1 MKERKKYSD
10 KKKNTNAKRHLLS
23 LLLLLVLAA
32 AAFVYMK
39 PVFFTDTRAILVDG
53 KRFAFIRAKNMNSD
67 EFNLL
72 LQAKLKERYG
82 KNVEINEKVELKPS
96 HAAKKNISTNVD
108 VVIANLCDV
117 LSVKGECGAILVE
130 GERVALLKSTAEA
143 EQVLKDVLDKYTPD
157 PIDGDESKVIGTA
170 FTDEVKVEPFYA
182 DSETVLSSTQAYELL
197 TRTREEIYE
206 YTVKAGDSFNGIANK
221 FGTTEEEMLNIN
233 PDLTEQNK
241 TLLQI
246 GQKIKVKTQVPV
258 YGISTVM
265 LETEDEVIPIPEE
278 KIENLSQYKT
288 YRKVVSEGS
297 EGKKTAAYKVYYEN
311 GIEVKREPDPEHD
324 VILTEAVPR
333 KVEVGTL
340 ERSADANSAVGNFQY
355 PIHEDAYFS
364 SPFGDRNY
372 GSGHHYGI
380 DIAAPAGTPVYA
392 SDGGVVVH
400 AGWNS
405 GGYGNWVVID
415 HQNGFKTVYAHNS
428 AVIAYPGQRVHQGQL
443 LALVGSTGDS
453 TGNHLHFEIRLE
465 NKPRDPLTLLA

>member
-1 MKERKKYSD
+1 MKDRQKQQKKT
-10 KKKNTNAKRHLLS
+10 KAKTHIVS
-23 LLLLLVLAA
+23 LLLLLILAA
-32 AAFVYMK
+32 AAFVFMR
-39 PVFFTDTRAILVDG
+39 PVLFTDTRAIMVDG
-53 KRFAFIRAKNMNSD
+53 KRFAFIRAKNMD
-67 EFNLL
+67 TEEFNLL

-82 KNVEINEKVELKPS
+82 KNVEIKEKVELVPS
-96 HAAKKNISTNVD
+96 HATKKSISANVD
-108 VVIANLCDV
+108 VVIANLCDA
-117 LSVKGECGAILVE
+117 LSVKGECGAIMVE
-130 GERVALLKSTAEA
+130 GERLALLKSTAEA
-143 EQVLKDVLDKYTPD
+143 DRVLKDVLDKYTPD
-157 PIDGDESKVIGTA
+157 TVDGSEDALVGVA
-170 FTDEVKVEPFYA
+170 FTDDVRVEPYYA
-182 DSETVLSSTQAYELL
+182 DDESVLSAVQAYELL
-197 TRTREEIYE
+197 TQTREEIYE

-221 FGTTEEEMLNIN
+221 FGTTEEEMLKIN
-233 PDLTEQNK
+233 PDITESNK

-265 LETEDEVIPIPEE
+265 RETQQETIPIPEE

-288 YRKVVSEGS
+288 YRKVISEGS
-297 EGKKTAAYKVYYEN
+297 EGKKLAAYKVYYEN
-311 GIEVKREPDPEHD
+311 GIEVKREPDPEND
-324 VILTEAVPR
+324 VIQTEPVPR

-340 ERSADANSAVGNFQY
+340 EKTADANVSVGNFQY
-355 PIHEDAYFS
+355 PIHESAYFS

-392 SDGGVVVH
+392 SDGGVVVQ

-428 AVIAYPGQRVHQGQL
+428 AVIAYPGQKVHQGQL

-453 TGNHLHFEIRLE
+453 TGNHLHFEIRL
-465 NKPRDPLTLLA
+465 NNRPRDPLTLLA